1 MMRQIH
7 TPCRY
12 LLSALKCSQ
21 RRANVVCR
29 PYLKLAF
36 DINFEGWEEMSGPW
50 GKMETLQGVRKG
62 IKTEKNDDSI
72 FSRGF
77 LRASCSK
84 KT

>member
-1 MMRQIH
+1 M
-7 TPCRY
+7 
-12 LLSALKCSQ
+12 
-21 RRANVVCR
+21 CR

-50 GKMETLQGVRKG
+50 GKMETLQGVTKG

-77 LRASCSK
+77 LGAS
-84 KT
+84 

>member
-77 LRASCSK
+77 LGASCSK